1 MGGDRLAVLPKGTSR
16 KPGKKLL
23 CGVGKRKGSSSWVS
37 GVTAEVV
44 PAAVSAMPLESQN
57 HLLPI
62 APAGVHK
69 MQPAEDS
76 QYFTDGLLSDVCDQC
91 KKPPMVW
98 VGSSDCHTYS
108 SKGWP
113 GEESTTTSALQDQQH
128 LKTLGMPDRFIF
140 AVMPTGHFLGFVHS
154 HKLCGRAHSYCIH
167 NPDQLTLTSSHSRN
181 EKTEALLKFCWGGSY
196 LQRGKCHIFLLFAK
210 EGKLKPWHRVS

>member
-1 MGGDRLAVLPKGTSR
+1 MGGDRLALLPKGTSR

-57 HLLPI
+57 HLRPI

-69 MQPAEDS
+69 IQPALHWWAAQRCLWPMQKAS
-76 QYFTDGLLSDVCDQC
+76 YGLSGQQWLPHHQQHG
-91 KKPPMVW
+91 MARW
-98 VGSSDCHTYS
+98 GTQHTHN
-108 SKGWP
+108 
-113 GEESTTTSALQDQQH
+113 TTSALQDRQH
-128 LKTLGMPDRFIF
+128 LKTLGMPDRFTF

-154 HKLCGRAHSYCIH
+154 HKLCGRAHSYCVH
-167 NPDQLTLTSSHSRN
+167 NPDQLTFTSSHSRN
-181 EKTEALLKFCWGGSY
+181 LKTEALLKFCWGGSY
-196 LQRGKCHIFLLFAK
+196 LQRGKCHIFFCLRRKAN
-210 EGKLKPWHRVS
+210 